1 MKTSTK
7 VWLMLTIVS
16 NVALFY
22 FFRPMIDSIKFGAEG
37 LYFEFTWESYVG
49 IAMFI
54 LANIAGTICFVRFIR
69 SQPLNRQIFF
79 STIPPTVTFV
89 MLMLFFFTITIRE
102 QTDIVTAVRAGL
114 GIADKNASYIW
125 MIVVV
130 LVYSIFLY
138 LTYTNLAKPVRKIE
152 RAVEVLRNG
161 KTKKPIK
168 VGNTKQFQGIEYD
181 LNQINEN
188 YKQQEKILK
197 ELMPEKEDIAVEEN
211 KVVETVNPKKE
222 RKRSL
227 KKTN

>member
-1 MKTSTK
+1 
-7 VWLMLTIVS
+7 
-16 NVALFY
+16 
-22 FFRPMIDSIKFGAEG
+22 
-37 LYFEFTWESYVG
+37 
-49 IAMFI
+49 
-54 LANIAGTICFVRFIR
+54 
-69 SQPLNRQIFF
+69 
-79 STIPPTVTFV
+79 
-89 MLMLFFFTITIRE
+89 
-102 QTDIVTAVRAGL
+102 

-197 ELMPEKEDIAVEEN
+197 ELMPEKEEIAVEEN